1 MPQSVYVGIDLGTT
15 FTGIGYFNPN
25 NRQVKICGPNQAKFP
40 SVVALHNNQILI
52 GQDAENALSN
62 RMIDAQN
69 FFSEFKRLMNEPE
82 ANQPFNGSQ
91 FTPVELQAELLKHA
105 RNIYEKHTD
114 PLNYRVER
122 VVITFPASYDQYGKE
137 NVLKAAKLA
146 GITEKLY
153 LLPEPTAGALSFER
167 QVADLREAGSNIVVF
182 DFGGGTLDFSMLQIE
197 QRNGEA
203 VFKPMHPGGDMRLGG
218 KDFDRELLRYAAKLA
233 QNETPSIE
241 HPVLRL
247 PRAQQIKYNSNL
259 PWIEDLLNAS
269 EGKAKLNDGR
279 AQAVS
284 QILTSRTTYHAKE
297 RILSENQP
305 DIYKN
310 TLSHLNKAVDEYL
323 ELLKDNGFELDDI
336 SHVVMVGGS
345 SNLKVVQQILFKKFG
360 KKDDGVTEKCILPQG
375 DIQLA
380 ILEGACL
387 YSFDPEK
394 VSGNVSAVS
403 YGVRL
408 NTPRKSGDDPNFHY
422 INEEGEKF
430 TIKVVKSI
438 TKGQHI
444 NKPIQKSL
452 VTASS
457 SQDRITVEV
466 YVGEGT
472 YPGIGTEQIGTAT
485 FYFGRRVPKGT
496 PVQYEWFLDKQT
508 YQLTLTLWEKSNPK
522 RKISTKV
529 EWKPQS

>member
-1 MPQSVYVGIDLGTT
+1 
-15 FTGIGYFNPN
+15 
-25 NRQVKICGPNQAKFP
+25 
-40 SVVALHNNQILI
+40 
-52 GQDAENALSN
+52 
-62 RMIDAQN
+62 
-69 FFSEFKRLMNEPE
+69 MNKPE

-105 RNIYEKHTD
+105 RNIYKEHTD
-114 PLNYRVER
+114 QLEFRVER

-146 GITEKLY
+146 GITEELY

-182 DFGGGTLDFSMLQIE
+182 DFGGGTLDFSMLQVE
-197 QRNGEA
+197 QKNGDT

-233 QNETPSIE
+233 HNERPRIE

-269 EGKAKLNDGR
+269 DGKASLNDGR
-279 AQAVS
+279 AQTVQ
-284 QILTSRTTYHAKE
+284 QILTSGDYFTRE

-310 TLSHLNKAVDEYL
+310 TLSRLSKAVNEYL
-323 ELLKDNGFELDDI
+323 ELLEDNGFELDDI

-345 SNLKVVQQILFKKFG
+345 SNLKVVQQILFEKFG
-360 KKDDGVTEKCILPQG
+360 QKDDGVTEKCILPQG

-403 YGVRL
+403 YGVAL
-408 NTPRKSGDDPNFHY
+408 GVPRQRRDNPEFHY
-422 INEEGEKF
+422 TDPDGEKL
-430 TIKVVKSI
+430 TAKVVKSI

-444 NKPIQKSL
+444 NKPIQDSFL
-452 VTASS
+452 TGDRRQTA
-457 SQDRITVEV
+457 TVKV

-472 YPGIGTEQIGTAT
+472 YPGIDTEQIGTAT
-485 FYFGRRVPKGT
+485 FSFGRRVPKGT

-508 YQLTLTLWEKSNPK
+508 YQLTLTLWEEKNPK
-522 RKISTKV
+522 RKVSTKV